1 VKARIPTAAIS
12 RTLQAVG
19 TFGLAAPLSAM
30 GAATQG
36 NMITAPSQLTE
47 STETVA
53 SIFSDLTGDQEVSSA
68 VNFPI
73 AGEWDHKAGRRFF
86 ELVDRE
92 AKNVA
97 TAQEIEE
104 LENLSNLRRRFEAP
118 RSGEEVLRE
127 YEQHQLIRDLL
138 QSLTR
143 YVEFVRSAPTEP
155 SSTRSRAKAK
165 A

>member
-1 VKARIPTAAIS
+1 MS
-12 RTLQAVG
+12 
-19 TFGLAAPLSAM
+19 
-30 GAATQG
+30 AATQG
-36 NMITAPSQLTE
+36 SMIAAPSQLTE
-47 STETVA
+47 GTETFA
-53 SIFSDLTGDQEVSSA
+53 SIFSEFAEDQEVSSA
-68 VNFPI
+68 INFPA

-97 TAQEIEE
+97 TVQEIEE
-104 LENLSNLRRRFEAP
+104 LEGLSDLRRQFEAP

-127 YEQHQLIRDLL
+127 YEQHQLIRNLL

-143 YVEFVRSAPTEP
+143 YVEFVHSAPTEP

>member
-1 VKARIPTAAIS
+1 VKTRIPTAAIS
-12 RTLQAVG
+12 RTLQAVA
-19 TFGLAAPLSAM
+19 TFGLAAPTATS
-30 GAATQG
+30 AATEG
-36 NMITAPSQLTE
+36 GTIRAPSQITE

-53 SIFSDLTGDQEVSSA
+53 SVLTELAGDQEVSSA
-68 VNFPI
+68 VSFPV

-92 AKNVA
+92 AKNLA
-97 TAQEIEE
+97 TVQELEE
-104 LENLSNLRRRFEAP
+104 LEELSNLRRRVEAP

-127 YEQHQLIRDLL
+127 YEQHQLIRNLL

-143 YVEFVRSAPTEP
+143 YVEFIHTSPTEQ
-155 SSTRSRAKAK
+155 SSTRSRAQAK